1 VIRAATIAIWVSA
14 LGWSEIPPAVLAEK
28 DLEKR
33 SELALKAADD
43 QITAASKDPADVKA
57 LTQYLSDIEELSR
70 LTYSSLQ
77 DTGKRA
83 SKNPKYFKRAEL
95 KLRSMMRRLDTLE
108 QEVAAEDRPAVGK
121 LRTTM
126 SEIRDHIL
134 HDIMSKK

>member
-1 VIRAATIAIWVSA
+1 MIRAAALAICVSTLA
-14 LGWSEIPPAVLAEK
+14 WSEIPSVVLAEK

-57 LTQYLSDIEELSR
+57 LMQYLADIEELSR
-70 LTYSSLQ
+70 FSYKSLQ

-83 SKNPKYFKRAEL
+83 SRSPKYFKRAEL
-95 KLRSMMRRLDTLE
+95 KLRTMMRRLDTLE

-134 HDIMSKK
+134 HAIMSKK

>member
-1 VIRAATIAIWVSA
+1 VIRAAVIVVWACAFAIAEVPSA
-14 LGWSEIPPAVLAEK
+14 VIAEK

-57 LTQYLSDIEELSR
+57 LTQYLGDIDELARFS
-70 LTYSSLQ
+70 YKSLQ

-83 SKNPKYFKRAEL
+83 SRSPKYFKRAEL

-108 QEVAAEDRPAVGK
+108 QEVAAEDRSAVGR
-121 LRTTM
+121 LRTSL
-126 SEIRDHIL
+126 SEIRDQIL

>member
-1 VIRAATIAIWVSA
+1 MSA
-14 LGWSEIPPAVLAEK
+14 LALGEIPPAVLAEK

-33 SELALKAADD
+33 SELALKAADEH
-43 QITAASKDPADVKA
+43 ITAALKDPADIKA
-57 LTQYLSDIEELSR
+57 LTQYLSDVEELSR

-108 QEVAAEDRPAVGK
+108 QEVAAEDRPAVAR